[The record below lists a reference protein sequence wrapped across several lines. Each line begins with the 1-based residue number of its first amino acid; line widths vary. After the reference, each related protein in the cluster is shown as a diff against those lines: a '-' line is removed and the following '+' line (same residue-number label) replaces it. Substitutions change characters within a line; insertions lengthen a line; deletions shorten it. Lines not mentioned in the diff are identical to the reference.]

1 MTHSGQA
8 IETARRDTR
17 GDSTEAIVMLVDDY
31 QPVRE
36 SLRLFLE
43 HVVGVAT
50 VRETG

>member
-1 MTHSGQA
+1 
-8 IETARRDTR
+8 
-17 GDSTEAIVMLVDDY
+17 MLVDDY